1 MEDDYG
7 LNLEN
12 EKKLLDSERNAS
24 MKALEN
30 TRNQYAEMLLGSMG
44 KDIEDVLSGKV
55 KVKLTWKE
63 KMKYKIRGFIDTI
76 LKIF

>member
-1 MEDDYG
+1 
-7 LNLEN
+7 
-12 EKKLLDSERNAS
+12 
-24 MKALEN
+24 
-30 TRNQYAEMLLGSMG
+30 MLLGSMG

>member
-7 LNLEN
+7 LNLES

-24 MKALEN
+24 IKALEN

-44 KDIEDVLSGKV
+44 KDIEDVLSG
-55 KVKLTWKE
+55 T
-63 KMKYKIRGFIDTI
+63 RR
-76 LKIF
+76 